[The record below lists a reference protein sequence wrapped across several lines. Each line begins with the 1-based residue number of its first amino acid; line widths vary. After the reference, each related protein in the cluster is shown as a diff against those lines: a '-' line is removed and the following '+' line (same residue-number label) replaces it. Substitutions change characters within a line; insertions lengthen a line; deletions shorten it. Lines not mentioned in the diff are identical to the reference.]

1 MDQSIENKKKD
12 TLLNQILQSPEFHES
27 QRYQELLR
35 YLVDKSSKVSSLK
48 ETEIAHDVFGKNSS
62 FDPAADPLI
71 RSYISNL
78 RKKLEHYYL
87 TTLDQYEY
95 KLEIPKGQYLVKY
108 TKVSQNII
116 PNKMRKYLP
125 MTYLAIIGILF
136 CVILFQYYRM
146 DSVSSSGVNA
156 EGVNPF
162 WTEYLNNDQ
171 RPTLIVLGD
180 FLVISEKGVRHLRT
194 FLRDP
199 RINSEKELLATNRE
213 FKNKYNDYQIS
224 DVTYLGTS
232 VGLGLSDVMK
242 VLKKSTKPVTVK
254 LSSQLKWDD
263 FENNNII
270 YLGTLKTLAKLDTLF
285 SRTNLRYHLFPNT
298 LSIMGP
304 KDDTIRTL
312 NLNWHGGN
320 YQKDYSVILKYQGSK
335 NNSIVF
341 LTGFSE
347 LGVMESI
354 KAATDSS
361 LIPRIKAFTH
371 SEVKHH
377 PLYFELIS
385 ETEGVGY
392 TIFRSDIRHF
402 LPLNEGNNK

>member
-1 MDQSIENKKKD
+1 MDQPSEYKKKHAHL
-12 TLLNQILQSPEFHES
+12 TQILQSPEFHDS
-27 QRYQELLR
+27 TRYQELLQ
-35 YLVDKSSKVSSLK
+35 YLVDKSSKVTSLK

-87 TTLDQYEY
+87 TTTDQYDY

-116 PNKMRKYLP
+116 PKKMRTYLP
-125 MTYLAIIGILF
+125 EVYLGTIGILI
-136 CVILFQYYRM
+136 CVILLQFFRG
-146 DSVSSSGVNA
+146 SSA
-156 EGVNPF
+156 ETAESRADNTNPF
-162 WTEYLNNDQ
+162 WSEYLNNDQ
-171 RPTLIVLGD
+171 HPTLIVLGD
-180 FLVISEKGVRHLRT
+180 FLVLSEKGVRHLRT

-199 RINSEKELLATNRE
+199 RVNNEKELLTANQQNN
-213 FKNKYNDYQIS
+213 NKYGKYQIS

-232 VGLGLSDVMK
+232 TGLGLSEVMK
-242 VLKKSTKPVTVK
+242 VLKTSTKPITVK

-270 YLGTLKTLAKLDTLF
+270 YVGTLKTLAKLDTLF

-298 LSIMGP
+298 LSITGP
-304 KDDTIRTL
+304 HNDSVRTL

-320 YQKDYSVILKYQGSK
+320 YQKDYSVVLKYQSSK
-335 NNSIVF
+335 NNSIIF

-354 KAATDSS
+354 KASTDSN
-361 LIPRIKAFTH
+361 LISRINAFTH
-371 SEVKHH
+371 SEIKQR
-377 PLYFELIS
+377 PLFFELIS

-392 TIFRSDIRHF
+392 TIFRSDIRYF
-402 LPLNEGNNK
+402 LPLEERTNK